1 MDNTTSVS
9 PVEMPEDLA
18 LVAIENLQKI
28 KAAAE
33 SKNMAWPTTEGFDD
47 NLKRVFCSSLFLARF
62 AKRFPEILIGQSA
75 LVNLNCPMGLEDYMA
90 SVSRVIDASNSDA
103 RLMSDLRVLR
113 QQEML
118 RITWR
123 DLLGLANTTETLR
136 NLTELAE
143 ACIDLT
149 LKRCYTDL
157 GERFGVPR
165 NRDGVEQTPV
175 VLGMGKLGGM
185 ELNYSSDIDL
195 IVTFSESGVTDGRK
209 ELDITDFYRRVIQR
223 FVKLLNETTADGF
236 VFRVD
241 LRLRP
246 FGASGPMA
254 MSFDAMEAYYHT
266 QGREW
271 ERYAMIKAR
280 VVSGAPELGEQLFSF
295 LRPFVFR
302 RYLDYSAFESLR
314 DLKAQISQQVA
325 RKGMQGNVKLGAG
338 GIREIEFIGQAFQ
351 LVRAGK
357 ETELQEKGI
366 VKVLGLLAEKSYIAK
381 EEVSE
386 LHAAYDFLRRTENRL
401 QMVQD
406 QQTHDLPTHEL
417 EQVRLAYS
425 MGFSDWAEFSLQLTS
440 HRDKVQAVFEAVF
453 RLENEEASEAPVDDS
468 YSVLWSGGLSDEQA
482 NEALTGAGYT
492 ECKEIYERILQLNHG
507 GYYSRLTKIAK
518 ERLDKIVPALLRAA
532 INTENPDLA
541 VLRMLVLLRN
551 IAGRS
556 VYVQVLLERPKS
568 LELLTRLYS
577 SSKWL
582 SEFVN
587 SHPMVI
593 DEILDHRL
601 LQNVPDEA
609 AFNKEIQ
616 IILQRVRDEDLDVKM
631 DAIRQFKQANVMR
644 VAAADLEGFLPLKEV
659 SNRLTAIAEVVLQA
673 SCELVWA
680 EMQAK
685 HGKPT
690 CVINDEVR
698 YPSFA
703 VVAYGKMGGLEL
715 GYGSDLDIVFLHS
728 SDGLKQQTDGP
739 KVVENGVFFGR
750 MAQRVLSFLNTMTGA
765 GTLYEID
772 TRLRP
777 NGQSGMLVS
786 SLASFEHYQNND
798 AWTWEHQA
806 LVRARMV
813 VGDEHLQQGFDKI
826 RRSTL
831 GVKRDASQLLKDV
844 VEMRERMFKELNKGR
859 DDQFDLKQ
867 GRGGIVDI
875 EFMVQYS
882 VLARASEFP
891 ELLDWTDNL
900 RILETL
906 ADVKCMALPDVQNA
920 INGYF
925 IYREYT
931 HKQALQGVKT
941 PVLIDDRL
949 AGSIAAVQD
958 TWVRCMSEDNAKINS
973 PQ

>member
-1 MDNTTSVS
+1 MHNAITA
-9 PVEMPEDLA
+9 VEMPNDLA
-18 LVAIENLQKI
+18 IVANENLQKL
-28 KAAAE
+28 KQAVE
-33 SKNMAWPTTEGFDD
+33 TQDMQWPSLENFDE
-47 NLKRVFCSSLFLARF
+47 NVTKLFCGSLFIVRF
-62 AKRFPEILIGQSA
+62 AIRFPEILIGEQALQNLGCSMTIDDYRQSVGA
-75 LVNLNCPMGLEDYMA
+75 
-90 SVSRVIDASNSDA
+90 VIDEASSETQ
-103 RLMSDLRVLR
+103 LMSGLRILR

-123 DLLGLANTTETLR
+123 DLLGVAGTTETLC
-136 NLTELAE
+136 NLTEFAE

-149 LKRCYTDL
+149 LKRCYQDL
-157 GERFGVPR
+157 SERFGVPR
-165 NRDGVEQTPV
+165 NADGVEQVPV

-195 IVTFSESGVTDGRK
+195 IVTFAESGLTDGRK
-209 ELDITDFYRRVIQR
+209 ELDITDFYRRVIQK
-223 FVKLLNETTADGF
+223 FVRLLNESTAEGF

-254 MSFDAMEAYYHT
+254 MSFDAMEAYYQT

-280 VVSGAPELGEQLFSF
+280 VVSGSPELAEQLFSF

-366 VKVLGLLAEKSYIAK
+366 VKVLGLLSEKNHLAK
-381 EEVSE
+381 EEVAD

-406 QQTHDLPTHEL
+406 QQTHELPTQKL
-417 EQVRLAYS
+417 EQSRLAYS
-425 MGFSDWAEFSLQLTS
+425 MGFSDWAAFLTQLES
-440 HRDKVQAVFEAVF
+440 YRAKVQAVFEAVF
-453 RLENEEASEAPVDDS
+453 RLDNDEAQNVPDQDS
-468 YSVLWSGGLSDEQA
+468 FALLWSGELSVEQA
-482 NEALTGAGYT
+482 QEELTSVGYR
-492 ECKEIYERILQLNHG
+492 ESDDIYKHIQQLNQG

-518 ERLDKIVPALLRAA
+518 DRLDKIVPALLRVAV
-532 INTENPDLA
+532 NTENPDLA
-541 VLRMLVLLRN
+541 VLRMLGLLRN

-556 VYVQVLLERPKS
+556 VYVQVLLERPES
-568 LELLTRLYS
+568 LELLCRLYS

-601 LQNVPDEA
+601 LQNVPDVA
-609 AFNKEIQ
+609 AITSEMQ
-616 IILQRVRDEDLDVKM
+616 TILKRIKDAGLDVKM
-631 DAIRQFKQANVMR
+631 DAVRQFKQANVMR
-644 VAAADLEGFLPLKEV
+644 VAAADLEGLLPLKEV

-680 EMQAK
+680 EMLKK
-685 HGKPT
+685 HGRPT
-690 CVINDEVR
+690 YSNNGELHF
-698 YPSFA
+698 PGFA

-728 SDGLKQQTDGP
+728 SDGSKQQTEGP
-739 KVVENGVFFGR
+739 KVIENGLFFAR
-750 MAQRVLSFLNTMTGA
+750 MAQKVLSFLNTMTGA

-786 SLASFEHYQNND
+786 SLASFEHYQQSD

-813 VGDEHLQQGFDKI
+813 VGDVTLRHGFDKI
-826 RRSTL
+826 RHATL
-831 GVKRDASQLLKDV
+831 GVERDPASLLKDV
-844 VEMRERMFKELNKGR
+844 VEMRERMFGELNKAREG
-859 DDQFDLKQ
+859 QFDLKQ

-882 VLARASEFP
+882 VLARGHEFP
-891 ELLDWTDNL
+891 ELLEWTDNL
-900 RILETL
+900 RVLETL
-906 ADVKCMALPDVQNA
+906 AAADCMDEPDVQNA
-920 INGYF
+920 IDGYF
-925 IYREYT
+925 LYREYT

-941 PVLIDDRL
+941 PVLIDERL
-949 AGSIAAVQD
+949 ASSIAAIQD
-958 TWVRCMSEDNAKINS
+958 TWARVMSVA
-973 PQ
+973 